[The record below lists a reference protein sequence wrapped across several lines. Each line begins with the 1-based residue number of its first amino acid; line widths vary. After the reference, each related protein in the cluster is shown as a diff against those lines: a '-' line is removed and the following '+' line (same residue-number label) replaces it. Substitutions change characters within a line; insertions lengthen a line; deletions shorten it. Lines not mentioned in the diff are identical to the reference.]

1 MNWRD
6 SFSCYALAVE
16 AVSRIDGLNSFAEGI
31 DKFVN
36 ADNAADQAA
45 AAGQIAVTIPTPLR
59 SHDLTQFWLS
69 LGGYLFPALC

>member
-6 SFSCYALAVE
+6 SFSCYALNIE

-36 ADNAADQAA
+36 ADNAAT
-45 AAGQIAVTIPTPLR
+45 AGQIAVTIPTPLR
-59 SHDLTQFWLS
+59 SHDLAQFWPS
-69 LGGYLFPALC
+69 LGGHLFPALC